1 MYHHQ
6 ERKISSRLI
15 CFLPYLYKKRSKLT
29 ITVIIIII
37 TVLISISAFSN
48 EKIMN
53 DLIFYPPAVANNNQY
68 YRFITCGFIHADY
81 GHLIFNML
89 SLFLFGQIVEEGFKY
104 IFGGAGTILYLAM
117 YIFALI
123 VSLLPTYFKNRN
135 NSYYRSLG
143 ASGAVSAVIFA
154 GIMLEPNNK
163 IGLLIFPIMIPGF
176 VFGPIYLLISA
187 WLDRKGGDNINHS
200 AHIWGALFG
209 VLFLIVAGQATG
221 EYNAVEEFVT
231 KVRYYFNS

>member
-1 MYHHQ
+1 M
-6 ERKISSRLI
+6 
-15 CFLPYLYKKRSKLT
+15 T

-37 TVLISISAFSN
+37 TVLISISAFSK

-53 DLIFYPPAVANNNQY
+53 DLIFYPPAVANDNQY

-81 GHLIFNML
+81 GHLIFNMI
-89 SLFLFGQIVEEGFKY
+89 SLFLFGQIVETYFQY
-104 IFGGAGTILYLAM
+104 IFGGAGKILYLAM
-117 YIFALI
+117 YILALI
-123 VSLLPTYFKNRN
+123 ASLLPTYFKNRN

-154 GIMLEPNNK
+154 GIMLEPTNK
-163 IGLLIFPIMIPGF
+163 IGLLIFPVMIPGF
-176 VFGPIYLLISA
+176 VFGPLYLLISA

-221 EYNAVEEFVT
+221 EYNVVEEFAT